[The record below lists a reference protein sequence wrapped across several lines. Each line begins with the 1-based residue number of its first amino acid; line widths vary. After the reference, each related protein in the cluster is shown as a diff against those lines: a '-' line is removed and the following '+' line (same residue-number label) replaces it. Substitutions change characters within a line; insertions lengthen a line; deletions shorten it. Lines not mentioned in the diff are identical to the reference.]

1 MMKDHIA
8 KQTGADYV
16 KTIGGRIRGFRR
28 NAGLTQIELAK
39 KLSISPSVI
48 SNLESGKSM
57 VGIFTLLQILD
68 ALGVGIDELF
78 REYSRTY
85 QLWFKAGLGDL
96 YDSLVELEPMQR
108 RKIANHVTGMLLE
121 LNSEERAM
129 EHEDKR
135 MTLPA

>member
-1 MMKDHIA
+1 MKDRIA
-8 KQTGADYV
+8 KQAGADYV
-16 KTIGGRIRGFRR
+16 KIIGERIRGFRR
-28 NAGLTQIELAK
+28 NAGLTQIQLAK

-85 QLWFKAGLGDL
+85 QLWFKA
-96 YDSLVELEPMQR
+96 DSLVELEPMQR

-129 EHEDKR
+129 EHEDKK
-135 MTLPA
+135 MTLLA